1 MDKTGTGR
9 LVFTKTEM
17 IPINGNQGSGYK
29 EEVRTHYLDLGII
42 TKIEETFSK
51 STSVTPRTSMSAENA
66 FVLET
71 GSSMTLNITFE
82 RRNPTEVNDNV
93 LNYVLGLGE
102 KDNVNHVYDNES
114 EGRGEYIES
123 LSKEDMIPLLQVS
136 RINSSKRWSNNKWYR
151 EMTSAVDRWQTKTDG
166 FRFMYIPDQNGDYMD
181 NPYIPAYNYVNG
193 YVKSLRRTYKAGDP
207 TVIYCT
213 MEFHVGTI
221 HLDTNNG
228 IESLFEFSYI
238 ASPAAPYVEMYA
250 KDELATNRIMLHSV
264 NKEELSSEESFLDT
278 SSDFTLS
285 GGPNQPFECLEFT
298 VSRYHLQRAGSIGER
313 ALSEGMIVDLKAFL
327 EQYGEAEHNTN
338 SDETVGIKYDIPD
351 REKLESKKF
360 IIRSASRSSIGRGLN
375 KYKVQAYC
383 RESAL
388 TTDVT
393 AVEIVNQD
401 VWMIMRGVLEGQYS
415 NIAIFQSGI
424 QKGYIRQNVVPVESE
439 DTAEFGIKI
448 SVGKGV
454 KLWSLMKACANL
466 MHAKVF
472 FADGHMYVVD
482 YSLVVNPEEGYL
494 ESTAPLEDI
503 GDVAL
508 DSAQYRGR
516 MNGMASDKTSVYSE
530 YMCNYTVLGLTA
542 EEIADKM
549 LNDKESIGRW
559 DSISVYGSFD
569 SSMSLDAGIKLD
581 AKGYE
586 AYRKYLLDYFG
597 YPQTPIQFTLKELYT
612 MGGGTGYWRVTFPP
626 ASFAR
631 HIKDSITGFDNTCQ
645 PRVDPVIV
653 QSEDKST
660 IEVAYKES
668 KTIRPSTLML
678 SSYKRDMWSCCTEY
692 TFGEIEETSLSRA
705 LNK

>member
-17 IPINGNQGSGYK
+17 IPLNGNQGSGYK
-29 EEVRTHYLDLGII
+29 EETRTYYLDLGII

-51 STSVTPRTSMSAENA
+51 TTSVTPRTSMSAENA

-114 EGRGEYIES
+114 EGKGEYIES

-250 KDELATNRIMLHSV
+250 KEELATNRIMLHSV

-298 VSRYHLQRAGSIGER
+298 VSRYHLQRAGSTGSSSPDS
-313 ALSEGMIVDLKAFL
+313 LCTQCSCSFL
-327 EQYGEAEHNTN
+327 G
-338 SDETVGIKYDIPD
+338 
-351 REKLESKKF
+351 
-360 IIRSASRSSIGRGLN
+360 
-375 KYKVQAYC
+375 
-383 RESAL
+383 
-388 TTDVT
+388 
-393 AVEIVNQD
+393 
-401 VWMIMRGVLEGQYS
+401 
-415 NIAIFQSGI
+415 
-424 QKGYIRQNVVPVESE
+424 
-439 DTAEFGIKI
+439 
-448 SVGKGV
+448 
-454 KLWSLMKACANL
+454 
-466 MHAKVF
+466 
-472 FADGHMYVVD
+472 
-482 YSLVVNPEEGYL
+482 
-494 ESTAPLEDI
+494 
-503 GDVAL
+503 
-508 DSAQYRGR
+508 
-516 MNGMASDKTSVYSE
+516 
-530 YMCNYTVLGLTA
+530 
-542 EEIADKM
+542 
-549 LNDKESIGRW
+549 
-559 DSISVYGSFD
+559 
-569 SSMSLDAGIKLD
+569 AG
-581 AKGYE
+581 
-586 AYRKYLLDYFG
+586 
-597 YPQTPIQFTLKELYT
+597 
-612 MGGGTGYWRVTFPP
+612 
-626 ASFAR
+626 
-631 HIKDSITGFDNTCQ
+631 
-645 PRVDPVIV
+645 
-653 QSEDKST
+653 
-660 IEVAYKES
+660 
-668 KTIRPSTLML
+668 
-678 SSYKRDMWSCCTEY
+678 
-692 TFGEIEETSLSRA
+692 
-705 LNK
+705 